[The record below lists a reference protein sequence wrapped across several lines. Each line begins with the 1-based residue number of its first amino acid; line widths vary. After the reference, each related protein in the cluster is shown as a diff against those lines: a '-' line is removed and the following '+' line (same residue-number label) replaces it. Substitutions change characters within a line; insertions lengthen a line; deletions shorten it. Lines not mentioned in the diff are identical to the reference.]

1 MDDRRDLDDLLIS
14 DEEALKSTQSKKM
27 MLIVAAAA
35 VLFAMVIF
43 SVYALTREEEQTQRI
58 IPSTPADRME
68 KAQEGQLDS
77 AKSES
82 EQRFQQV
89 PLQKEE
95 LSSDDKFER
104 IVREI
109 KARQSAANAT
119 LPTPPSE
126 EKNIK
131 APPSPSE
138 KPAPKPSVA
147 PKPKPT
153 PAPKPAQ
160 ADKNKK
166 QPTKETTKKASS
178 AAEPFKNVATTPKKS
193 ETSEKNSKSIPKGYY
208 VQVGSFANFSPT
220 GSFAKKIEEHRFAY
234 KTQKETLSGRDMIR
248 VLIGPYASR
257 AEANNALEIIKEK
270 IEPKSFIK
278 QVQ

>member
-1 MDDRRDLDDLLIS
+1 KI
-14 DEEALKSTQSKKM
+14 
-27 MLIVAAAA
+27 MLVVAAAA
-35 VLFAMVIF
+35 VLFAMVVF
-43 SVYALTREEEQTQRI
+43 SIYALTREEEQTRI
-58 IPSTPADRME
+58 IPNAPME
-68 KAQEGQLDS
+68 RIEEGQPN
-77 AKSES
+77 AMEGAN
-82 EQRFQQV
+82 ERRFQQV

-95 LSSDDKFER
+95 SSDDKFER

-109 KARQSAANAT
+109 KARQSASAT
-119 LPTPPSE
+119 LPAPPTE

-131 APPSPSE
+131 TPPPPSE

-153 PAPKPAQ
+153 PAPKPAPKPTQ

-166 QPTKETTKKASS
+166 QPTKETTKKAGS
-178 AAEPFKNVATTPKKS
+178 AAEPFKNIATAPQKS
-193 ETSEKNSKSIPKGYY
+193 EKSALPKGYY
-208 VQVGSFANFSPT
+208 VQVGSFEKFSPT
-220 GSFAKKIEEHRFAY
+220 GAFAKKIEGHHFAY
-234 KTQKETLSGRDMIR
+234 KTQQENLSGKDMIR

-270 IEPKSFIK
+270 IEPKSFVK

>member
-68 KAQEGQLDS
+68 KAQEGQLDG

-131 APPSPSE
+131 TPPPPSE

-147 PKPKPT
+147 PKPTPAPK

-166 QPTKETTKKASS
+166 QPTKEASKKPG
-178 AAEPFKNVATTPKKS
+178 AAEPFKNVATTPQKS
-193 ETSEKNSKSIPKGYY
+193 EKSALPKGYY